1 MGIIGLYDADAEKYI
16 HTVFNLELMKLSAYF
31 KKKRD
36 IVTMVPSFCPEKYT
50 TFYYRKDYNDNDF
63 PKNLTKIPNLVYGGL
78 AFSNNNYIPLDNNIE
93 KMIPDISIYQPTK
106 IRFCSSSEKEEY
118 YNIMNH
124 AIHCRLSLDGK
135 TIWNDF
141 SSQLPVIKT
150 KSTLFIHDFNL
161 GHIDGDYETI
171 KELLLKMRQT
181 FSKARL
187 AAKYPIEIRKPDEIL
202 KWSQINSSSLFFTLS
217 YNGILSDE
225 VIYELIKNDFA
236 IGKKLEY
243 DITNLCY
250 NENHFFNYDLP
261 QIFKQIIFSR
271 SHYVKIL
278 LKYDEDF
285 LIQKGWKEIID
296 LLNSFSCSLFDSGL
310 SKDRLDLILKDDSL
324 YGFVSNLP
332 EKAILKNYNT
342 DKIRARKAFSI
353 IRDKNYELFKDF
365 YECHQVSFKG
375 GNFCN
380 E

>member
-1 MGIIGLYDADAEKYI
+1 M
-16 HTVFNLELMKLSAYF
+16 TLSAYF

-118 YNIMNH
+118 YNIMSN

-171 KELLLKMRQT
+171 KEFYDNKR
-181 FSKARL
+181 K
-187 AAKYPIEIRKPDEIL
+187 KYKEFYVEFEPFKVFYRAEEYH
-202 KWSQINSSSLFFTLS
+202 QN
-217 YNGILSDE
+217 Y
-225 VIYELIKNDFA
+225 LIKHPD
-236 IGKKLEY
+236 GY
-243 DITNLCY
+243 CHITN
-250 NENHFFNYDLP
+250 
-261 QIFKQIIFSR
+261 
-271 SHYVKIL
+271 
-278 LKYDEDF
+278 
-285 LIQKGWKEIID
+285 KEMEEVGK
-296 LLNSFSCSLFDSGL
+296 LN
-310 SKDRLDLILKDDSL
+310 
-324 YGFVSNLP
+324 
-332 EKAILKNYNT
+332 
-342 DKIRARKAFSI
+342 
-353 IRDKNYELFKDF
+353 
-365 YECHQVSFKG
+365 
-375 GNFCN
+375 
-380 E
+380 